1 MEGLCHH
8 YRFLIVTLVVLSGL
22 RQSYSSTTTRQ
33 FEFNIEW
40 KKVTRLCHTKPLLT
54 VNGEYPGPTIAVHE
68 GDNVEVKVTNRVS
81 MNTTIHWFLIVTL
94 VVLSGL
100 RQSYSST
107 TTRQFEFNI
116 EWKKVT
122 RLCHTKPLLTVNGE
136 YPGPTIAVH
145 EGDNVEVKVTNR
157 VSMNTTIHWHGIR
170 QLRSAWADGPAYITQ
185 CPIRGGQSYTYNF
198 TVIDQR
204 GTLLWHAHYGW
215 QRASLYGAFII
226 YPRMPYPFSVP
237 IQSEV
242 PIIFGEW
249 WNGDVDAVEN
259 EMMLYGGGP
268 NSSDAYTINGL
279 PGPLY
284 PCSKKDTFIQTVERG
299 KTYLFRIINAA
310 LNDELFFAIANHT
323 LTVVEADAVYTK
335 PFTTRAIMVAP
346 GQTTNVLVT
355 ANQVPDSSGMFVMA
369 AKPYVTAVF
378 PFDNSTT
385 AGFLKYKSTRTEK
398 IEAPTLPTNLA
409 FHNLPEM
416 KDTVYATTF
425 SKILRSLASPEYP
438 CNVPKKIDKRV
449 ITTVSLNLQD
459 CPANKTC
466 KALGKRFFASM
477 NNQSF
482 VRPFKSVLESHYK
495 NLTNVEF
502 SSDFPEKPPTAFNYT
517 GVDPLTEN
525 MNTEFGTKLLVVPY
539 GTNMEIVLQGT
550 TFLNTENHPIHVHG
564 HNFFVVGSGFG
575 NFDVAKDPAKY
586 NLVDPPERNT
596 VPVPTGGW
604 AAIRLKADNPGA
616 WFIHCHLEEHTS
628 WGLAMVFIVKNGDA

>member
-22 RQSYSSTTTRQ
+22 RQSYSSTTTR
-33 FEFNIEW
+33 
-40 KKVTRLCHTKPLLT
+40 K
-54 VNGEYPGPTIAVHE
+54 
-68 GDNVEVKVTNRVS
+68 
-81 MNTTIHWFLIVTL
+81 
-94 VVLSGL
+94 
-100 RQSYSST
+100 
-107 TTRQFEFNI
+107 FEFNI

-237 IQSEV
+237 TQSEV

-425 SKILRSLASPEYP
+425 SKMLRSLASPEYP

-502 SSDFPEKPPTAFNYT
+502 SYDFPEEPPTAFNYT

-525 MNTEFGTKLLVVPY
+525 MNTEFGTKLLEVPY

-550 TFLNTENHPIHVHG
+550 SFLNKENHPIHVHG

-604 AAIRLKADNPGA
+604 AAIRLKADNPGV

-628 WGLAMVFIVKNGDA
+628 WGLAMVFIVKNGIGQSQSLLPPPKDLPLC

>member
-8 YRFLIVTLVVLSGL
+8 YRFLIVTLVLLSGL

-40 KKVTRLCHTKPLLT
+40 KKLTRLCHTKPLLT

-68 GDNVEVKVTNRVS
+68 GDHVEVKVTNRV
-81 MNTTIHWFLIVTL
+81 
-94 VVLSGL
+94 
-100 RQSYSST
+100 
-107 TTRQFEFNI
+107 
-116 EWKKVT
+116 
-122 RLCHTKPLLTVNGE
+122 
-136 YPGPTIAVH
+136 A
-145 EGDNVEVKVTNR
+145 
-157 VSMNTTIHWHGIR
+157 MNTTIHWHGIR

-355 ANQVPDSSGMFVMA
+355 ANQFPDSSGMFVMA
-369 AKPYVTAVF
+369 AKPYVTAIF

-385 AGFLKYKSTRTEK
+385 AGFLKYQSTRTGK

-409 FHNLPEM
+409 VHNLPEM

-425 SKILRSLASPEYP
+425 SKMLRSLATPEYP

-466 KALGKRFFASM
+466 KGFSGKRFFASM

-502 SSDFPEKPPTAFNYT
+502 SSDFPEKPPTAFDYT
-517 GVDPLTEN
+517 GVDPFTGN

-550 TFLNTENHPIHVHG
+550 SFLNTENHPIHVHG

-604 AAIRLKADNPGA
+604 AAIRLKADNPGV

-628 WGLAMVFIVKNGDA
+628 WGLAMVLIVKNGIGQSQSLLPPPKDLPLC